1 MQTANKTYR
10 FRGKVL
16 PDGHLSVPDEISVAT
31 GREFDVTIT
40 LIDEVKESVARYLA
54 GKMERRGSITDIQ
67 LDPGVIEKAVA
78 AAFGTADIDAILQ
91 SVRR

>member
-1 MQTANKTYR
+1 MQTVNKTYR

-16 PDGHLSVPDEISVAT
+16 PDGHLSVPDEISRAA
-31 GREFDVTIT
+31 GSEFEVTIT
-40 LIDEVKESVARYLA
+40 SVDAVKESTARYLA
-54 GKMERRGSITDIQ
+54 GKMERRGSVADMP
-67 LDPGVIEKAVA
+67 LDSADLEKAVA